1 MSENLIYTNEYTLQS
16 STLRSPWAF
25 KYCGYTHSFSFLV
38 FHHETMN
45 DSWRFTHSSSSN
57 KNKTDT
63 WWGGKIITTWSQSMA
78 LFGAKKLQESLLKLL
93 YKQIIK
99 FCLHLNRLTSLF
111 SSFLLFFFFCCTRRC
126 YNNLHSSISTVSL
139 FVRDSACIVNSL
151 ADEQAVLRVKNQQI
165 RIWNENDAR
174 MFIIRLWY
182 QHCDVS
188 I

>member
-1 MSENLIYTNEYTLQS
+1 MYTNIVVNQWCGKATPELMSENLIYTNEYTLQS
-16 STLRSPWAF
+16 STLRSPWVF

-45 DSWRFTHSSSSN
+45 DSWRFTHLSSSN

-111 SSFLLFFFFCCTRRC
+111 SSFLLFFFFFAALVDAIIICIR
-126 YNNLHSSISTVSL
+126 LSAQWVSSCVT
-139 FVRDSACIVNSL
+139 
-151 ADEQAVLRVKNQQI
+151 LRV
-165 RIWNENDAR
+165 
-174 MFIIRLWY
+174 L
-182 QHCDVS
+182 
-188 I
+188 